1 MAYKV
6 NKTEEEWKKIL
17 SPEAYR
23 VLRQAGTERPFVGE
37 YTNNEEEGTY
47 HCGACE
53 FELFNSEQKYHSG
66 CGWPSFWTELESANI
81 EKKSDPSLGMMRT
94 ELLCSN
100 CGSHLGHIFNDGPPP
115 TGQRYCINSI
125 SLKFRKGEE

>member
-6 NKTEEEWKKIL
+6 TKTEEEWKKEL

-37 YTNNEEEGTY
+37 YTNTEDKGTY
-47 HCGACE
+47 HCGACD
-53 FELFNSEQKYHSG
+53 FELFASEQKYHSG

-81 EKKSDPSLGMMRT
+81 EKKSDPSLGMKRV

-100 CGSHLGHIFNDGPPP
+100 CGSHLGHVFNDGPPP

-125 SLKFRKGEE
+125 SLKFKKAE